1 MSTSNGLNWL
11 YHFYELVKS
20 ITDMENG
27 TMNTAWETLPG
38 LSNTKKQ
45 LFWINYARIWCTKY
59 DPFILPFILGAL
71 GEGVHSPGPVR
82 ITGVLQNLEQFAND
96 FNCPLGSNMNPEMKC
111 PRIW

>member
-1 MSTSNGLNWL
+1 MGLNWL

-20 ITDMENG
+20 MTDMENG
-27 TMNTAWETLPG
+27 TMNRAWKKLPG

-59 DPFILPFILGAL
+59 EPQAIIWLVSG
-71 GEGVHSPGPVR
+71 GVHSPGPVR
-82 ITGVLQNLEQFAND
+82 ISGVLQNLEQFAND
-96 FNCPLGSNMNPEMKC
+96 FNCPLGSNMNPETKC